1 MNSRPRGRA
10 APKAGH
16 WERSRI
22 FVAGVVLGGA
32 AHAAGATAQ
41 PAEALPRVEVTGSQL
56 RRSVT
61 DAGLPLQV
69 MGRSELERSGATSV
83 AELLQRL
90 PVAQGHQALAESVGN
105 DGNGITS
112 ISLHNLGARYT
123 LVLLNGQRMAS
134 SDGGSVVD
142 LGTLPLAAL
151 ERIEILADGASA
163 VYGADAIGGVVNLI
177 LRQGQTPLFVNTRL
191 TAPQGPGGGGWQLA
205 LGQGLGDLVRDG
217 YALTWVASHDRART
231 LRAADRSVSA
241 SGLIRFRD
249 PSGRD
254 LLFFNG
260 SMRSVP
266 ANVAVDYTDA
276 AGDAQSV
283 YLNPG
288 LQARGQCPGGHLDAG
303 GLCYFDYAATVVD
316 QPQVERGSLMASGV
330 LRLGASG
337 FDWRGDALLAR
348 SRTRVT
354 VAPYPADVSVPVDS
368 AAFLRHVQPWL
379 TDEQRA
385 GLSGATAYYRLQ
397 DMGGRVVDYTN
408 DALHLSTGVEGD
420 TGGWHLRSAV
430 TWSAREQRQDLG
442 SGWLL
447 GEPFMAA
454 LADGR
459 IDPFAAPGQQSAAG
473 LSALAGAGVR
483 GRHDTTRSDLLGA
496 ELRATTEPFTLP
508 GGPAQ
513 WGVGGEWRRTL
524 WRRTVS
530 DVARSGALL
539 SGDPQHAHDVRRDTL
554 GAYTELLLPFTPALS
569 LTGALRHDHLGAAR
583 DRLQGRWVG
592 RSADQFTAQLGGR
605 WQVRPDLLWRAS
617 AGTGFR
623 APDLLQITRTQEDYG
638 VTAGAYACPFTA
650 ANGLADHPY
659 AALCWP
665 GSSQVEAVKGGNAA
679 LRPERSRQ
687 WSLGGAFEPSRTVSV
702 GADLWSVQ
710 VRDAVQEVSERL
722 ILADPLRYA
731 AFYTTK
737 YKASTGADALAVRL
751 SPVNI
756 GRIEAQG
763 IDWRAAWRH
772 GSPVGRWTQQVQG
785 TWLLRSRYTV
795 PGDDTRWASS
805 LNRFGVDDRVAFRH
819 ILALSST
826 LERGPWTH
834 QARLHWR
841 NGYADQPQGEADCA
855 VTTPDGLTCVAVQRR
870 VSAHWTL
877 DWTSTWRPTPT
888 AEVSL
893 GLVNVFNRRPPLTL
907 RTVGAHMLGYDPRYA
922 SAEGRT
928 LQVGVNW
935 RF

>member
-1 MNSRPRGRA
+1 MWRVGWHNNMHKRHKRHKRLLGVA
-10 APKAGH
+10 ASLGLAWLPAQ
-16 WERSRI
+16 
-22 FVAGVVLGGA
+22 ADPGV
-32 AHAAGATAQ
+32 T
-41 PAEALPRVEVTGSQL
+41 LPRVDVTGSQL
-56 RRSVT
+56 RRTVT
-61 DAGLPLQV
+61 ESGLPLLTI
-69 MGRSELERSGATSV
+69 GRAEIERSGATSL

-90 PVAQGHQALAESVGN
+90 PMVQGQQALAESVGN
-105 DGNGITS
+105 DGNGITTV
-112 ISLHNLGARYT
+112 SLHNLGAKYT

-134 SDGGSVVD
+134 SDGGSVID
-142 LGTLPLAAL
+142 LGTLPMAAL
-151 ERIEILADGASA
+151 ERIEILGDGASA

-177 LRQGQTPLFVNTRL
+177 LRQGETPLFVNTRF
-191 TAPQGPGGGGWQLA
+191 TAPQGPGGGGWQFA
-205 LGQGLGDLVRDG
+205 LGQGLGDLTRDG

-249 PSGRD
+249 PSGQD

-260 SMRSVP
+260 SMRASP
-266 ANVAVDYTDA
+266 ANAAVDYTDA
-276 AGDAQSV
+276 SGAAQSV

-288 LQARGQCPGGHLDAG
+288 LQANGQCPRGHLEAG

-316 QPQVERGSLMASGV
+316 QAQVERASLMASGV
-330 LRLGASG
+330 LRLGATG
-337 FDWRGDALLAR
+337 FDWRTDALLAR

-354 VAPYPADVSVPVDS
+354 VAPYPADVAISTGS
-368 AAFLRHVQPWL
+368 KAFTAHVLPWL

-385 GLSGATAYYRLQ
+385 GLTGATAHYRLS
-397 DMGGRVVDYTN
+397 DLGGRMVDYTN
-408 DALHLSTGVEGD
+408 DALHLSTGVEGH
-420 TGGWHLRSAV
+420 TGGWQLKSTL
-430 TWSAREQRQDLG
+430 TWSAREQRQDYR

-447 GEPFMAA
+447 GEPFMAG

-473 LSALAGAGVR
+473 LAALAGAGMQ
-483 GRHDTTRSDLLGA
+483 GRYDTLRSDLFGA
-496 ELRATTEPFTLP
+496 ELRAATEPFMLP

-513 WGVGGEWRRTL
+513 WGLGGEWRRTL
-524 WRRTVS
+524 WRRTLS
-530 DVARSGALL
+530 DVARTGALL
-539 SGDPQHAHDVRRDTL
+539 FGDVQQGHDVQRDTL
-554 GAYTELLLPFTPALS
+554 GAYTELLLPVTPAFN
-569 LTGALRHDHLGAAR
+569 LTGALRYDHLGAAQDLLHGVR
-583 DRLQGRWVG
+583 VG
-592 RSADQFTAQLGGR
+592 NTAGQFTSQLSGR
-605 WQVRPDLLWRAS
+605 WQVRPGLLWRAS

-623 APDLLQITRTQEDYG
+623 APDLLQLTRTQEDYG

-659 AALCWP
+659 AGLCWP
-665 GSSQVEAVKGGNAA
+665 GSNQVEAVKGGNAA

-687 WSLGGAFEPSRTVSV
+687 WSLGGAFEPSRTLSF

-722 ILADPLRYA
+722 ILADPVRYA
-731 AFYTTK
+731 ALYTTK

-772 GSPVGRWTQQVQG
+772 GSPVGRWTQQLQG

-795 PGDDTRWASS
+795 PGDDTAWASS

-819 ILALSST
+819 VVALAST
-826 LERGPWTH
+826 LERGKWSH
-834 QARLHWR
+834 QARFNWR
-841 NGYADQPQGEADCA
+841 NGYADQPQSEADCA
-855 VTTPDGLTCVAVQRR
+855 VTTPDGMTCVAVQRR

-893 GLVNVFNRRPPLTL
+893 GLANVLNRRPPLTL
-907 RTVGAHMLGYDPRYA
+907 RTAGAHMLGYDPRYA

>member
-22 FVAGVVLGGA
+22 LVAGVVLGGA
-32 AHAAGATAQ
+32 AHAVGATAQ

-61 DAGLPLQV
+61 ETGLPLQV
-69 MGRSELERSGATSV
+69 ILRAEMERTGATSV

-90 PVAQGHQALAESVGN
+90 PMAQGHQALTESVGN

-112 ISLHNLGARYT
+112 VSLHNLGARYT

-151 ERIEILADGASA
+151 ERIEILGDGASA

-177 LRQGQTPLFVNTRL
+177 LRQGETALFVNTRL

-205 LGQGLGDLVRDG
+205 LGQGLGDLARDG
-217 YALTWVASHDRART
+217 HALTWVASLDRARA
-231 LRAADRSVSA
+231 RQASDRRVSA

-249 PSGRD
+249 PSGQER
-254 LLFFNG
+254 LFFNG
-260 SMRSVP
+260 SLRGVP

-276 AGDAQSV
+276 AGEAQSV
-283 YLNPG
+283 YLNPS
-288 LQARGQCPGGHLDAG
+288 LQANGQCPSAHLDAG

-316 QPQVERGSLMASGV
+316 LPQVERGSLMASGV
-330 LRLGASG
+330 LRLGTSG

-348 SRTRVT
+348 SRTRVML
-354 VAPYPADVSVPVDS
+354 APYPADVAVATDS
-368 AAFLRHVQPWL
+368 AAFTTHIQPWL
-379 TDEQRA
+379 TAEQRA

-397 DMGGRVVDYTN
+397 ELGSRVVDYTN

-442 SGWLL
+442 RGWLL

-454 LADGR
+454 MADGR
-459 IDPFAAPGQQSAAG
+459 IDPFAVPGQQSAVGRA
-473 LSALAGAGVR
+473 ALAGAGVQ
-483 GRHDTTRSDLLGA
+483 GHYDTTRSDLFGA
-496 ELRATTEPFTLP
+496 ELRASTEPFTLP

-513 WGVGGEWRRTL
+513 WGVGSEWRRTL
-524 WRRTVS
+524 WRRTLS

-539 SGDPQHAHDVRRDTL
+539 SGDAQQAHDVRRDTL
-554 GAYTELLLPFTPALS
+554 GAYTELLLPVTSALN
-569 LTGALRHDHLGAAR
+569 LTGALRYDHLGAAH
-583 DRLQGRWVG
+583 DRLRGLRIG
-592 RSADQFTAQLGGR
+592 NTAGQFTSQLSGR
-605 WQVRPDLLWRAS
+605 WQVRPGLLWRGS

-623 APDLLQITRTQEDYG
+623 APDLLQITRTQEDAG

-665 GSSQVEAVKGGNAA
+665 GANQVEAVKGGNAA

-687 WSLGGAFEPSRTVSV
+687 WSLGGAFEPEGAVSF

-710 VRDAVQEVSERL
+710 VRDAVQDVSERL
-722 ILADPLRYA
+722 ILADPVRYA
-731 AFYTTK
+731 ALYTTK
-737 YKASTGADALAVRL
+737 YKASTGSDALAVRL

-763 IDWRAAWRH
+763 IDWRTAWRH
-772 GSPVGRWTQQVQG
+772 GSPVGRWTQQLQG

-819 ILALSST
+819 IVALTST
-826 LERGPWTH
+826 LDRGDWSH
-834 QARLHWR
+834 HARFNWR
-841 NGYADQPQGEADCA
+841 NGYADQPQSENDCA
-855 VTTPDGLTCVAVQRR
+855 VTTPDGLTCTAVQRR
-870 VSAHWTL
+870 VAAHWTV
-877 DWTSTWRPTPT
+877 DWTSTWRPTRS
-888 AEVSL
+888 AEVSIAL
-893 GLVNVFNRRPPLTL
+893 RNVFNRRPPLTL

-922 SAEGRT
+922 SAEGRA